1 MTDTFDGEPG
11 LRPDPSPSERT
22 ETDTGAEEQARADA
36 RGQAHARGRSAPDVE
51 ESSEALR
58 GALDEQSARYV
69 RLAADFENFRRRKT
83 QELSER
89 SRYSSEDAVRALL
102 PVLDNLRRAVEHLPE
117 GLDGG
122 FAGGLQMT
130 VRQFEEALERL
141 GVHPIESVG
150 ARFDPAIHEA
160 VLGEESADVD
170 TDTVVDE
177 LQRGYRLHDRVV
189 RPAMVKVAHPAH
201 GATARVQ

>member
-1 MTDTFDGEPG
+1 MTDTFDRDIAPQ
-11 LRPDPSPSERT
+11 PDPSPSERT
-22 ETDTGAEEQARADA
+22 ETEMAAEEHARAFA
-36 RGQAHARGRSAPDVE
+36 RGKAHARGRSEPAVE
-51 ESSEALR
+51 DSAEALR

-69 RLAADFENFRRRKT
+69 RLAADFENFRRRKA

-122 FAGGLQMT
+122 FAGGLEMT

-141 GVHPIESVG
+141 GVEPIESVG
-150 ARFDPAIHEA
+150 RRFDPAVHEA
-160 VLGEESADVD
+160 VLGEESPDVD
-170 TDTVVDE
+170 ADTVVDE
-177 LQRGYRLHDRVV
+177 LQRGYRLHDRVI

-201 GATARVQ
+201 GAAAGAQ